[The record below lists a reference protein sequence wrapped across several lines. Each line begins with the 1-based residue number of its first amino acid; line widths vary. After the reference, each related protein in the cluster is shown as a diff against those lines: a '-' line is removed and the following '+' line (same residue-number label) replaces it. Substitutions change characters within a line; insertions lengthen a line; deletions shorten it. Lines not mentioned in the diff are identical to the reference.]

1 MRIKEY
7 LGCRVLVMI
16 KYYFSYVCEGA
27 QYHIGFRI
35 GLLYIFIKNTVK
47 QKT

>member
-16 KYYFSYVCEGA
+16 KYYFSYVYEGA
-27 QYHIGFRI
+27 QYCKGVRIGFM
-35 GLLYIFIKNTVK
+35 
-47 QKT
+47 